1 MLNTRT
7 VILGIAALLTLLLA
21 GGAAWFAANQDRF
34 AQALV
39 ERLEERLVTDA
50 HIERI
55 ELDLWSH
62 FPEVSLVLHDV
73 WLLGSHS
80 QMDTLMKASELAVA
94 CNAIHLVRGQYTL
107 QALEV
112 RDGYMALA
120 SKAGAWNTDVWQATD
135 DATENASFA
144 VEQLSLLGMRIH
156 VNGEAVGIDR
166 ADFALNWTES
176 GLIADGNGLFAEV
189 ISEAFSTE
197 DLLEWQGQVDWNSLD
212 NAVRLELEEV
222 MWAGATLEAKAEYT
236 GDWSVDGKASGVTLQ
251 ALRKALEGQD
261 VLPGLQTAASANG
274 QFNWDG
280 QTFKSNWTLPMAEWE
295 VPVEDQL
302 LALEG
307 EAKLWVKFEQGQW
320 RADAPQVRLRC
331 RGLDWS
337 GSVER
342 ILFDS
347 GSFEASGEGEVDWAQ
362 EPLAWMP
369 SDWMPAGRWPSAGQ
383 MEWRGMIKRKRSGAM
398 DWNGRWT
405 AAACEGVFDQTPWT
419 ASGSGSLD
427 GPALLLD
434 TLNGRWDGIAFSA
447 SLEGQLPLS
456 ERPNALW
463 RGTIH
468 VPAWSLD
475 ANDSS
480 AMALADLRLPPG
492 IQTDFDVSIDAIQY
506 GDWRLE
512 SAVLRLKG
520 DAARWAMPRFS
531 ARTLDGQLSGDG
543 TLSFTPDASSAH
555 AVLHPTAA
563 GCDLRQ
569 LFLAFDDF
577 DQKTLR
583 AEHLIGTFDASGSV
597 QCILTQDLSWDASS
611 LDILGSASVRD
622 GELIQLEA
630 FQDMA
635 NYLRSNRLMAPLV
648 DPDDLAQRLE
658 AVQFDYLE
666 APVYVTK
673 GTVQLPCTSVSSS
686 AMDITL
692 EGVYQFD
699 SSIDY
704 TVGFALRD
712 LRSAADSEFGTVEDD
727 GLGHRFFVSM
737 TGTVDEPVYGWD
749 REAQKNHRRENYQ
762 REKDLLRELFRKSKP

>member
-1 MLNTRT
+1 MLKTRT
-7 VILGIAALLTLLLA
+7 FIWGIAALLILLLA
-21 GGAAWFAANQDRF
+21 GGAAWFVANQDRF
-34 AQALV
+34 AEALV
-39 ERLEERLVTDA
+39 ERLEERLVTGA

-80 QMDTLMKASELAVA
+80 ETDTLMKANELAVA
-94 CNAIHLVRGQYTL
+94 CNAIHLMRGQYTL
-107 QALEV
+107 QALGV
-112 RDGYMALA
+112 RDGYIALA
-120 SKAGAWNTDVWQATD
+120 SKAGAWNTNVWRSTD
-135 DATENASFA
+135 DATEKATFA
-144 VEQLSLLGMRIH
+144 VEQLSLLGMRVG
-156 VNGEAVGIDR
+156 VNGEAVGIDW
-166 ADFALNWTES
+166 AEFALNWTES
-176 GLIADGNGLFAEV
+176 GLVADGNGLFAELV
-189 ISEAFSTE
+189 SEVFSTDE
-197 DLLEWQGQVDWNSLD
+197 PIEWRGQVNWNSLD
-212 NAVRLELEEV
+212 NAARFELDEV
-222 MWAGATLEAKAEYT
+222 KWAGTTVEAKAEYT
-236 GDWSVDGKASGVTLQ
+236 GDWTLDGRAADVTLQ
-251 ALRKALEGQD
+251 ALRKALGGQD
-261 VLPGLQTAASANG
+261 VLPGMKSLAIANG

-280 QTFKSNWTLPMAEWE
+280 QTFKSNWSLPRAKWDI
-295 VPVEDQL
+295 PVKDQW

-320 RADAPQVRLRC
+320 RADAPQLHVRGN
-331 RGLDWS
+331 GLDWS
-337 GSVER
+337 GSIER

-347 GSFEASGEGEVDWAQ
+347 GSFEASGGGRVDWAQ
-362 EPLAWMP
+362 QPLQWVP
-369 SDWMPAGRWPSAGQ
+369 SDGMSADRWPIAGQ
-383 MEWRGMIKRKRSGAM
+383 MEWRGMIKRKRTGSM

-405 AAACEGVFDQTPWT
+405 ATACEGVFDQTLWT

-427 GPALLLD
+427 GPALTLD

-447 SLEGQLPLS
+447 SLEGQLPLT
-456 ERPNALW
+456 ERPKAMW
-463 RGTIH
+463 RGSIH
-468 VPAWSLD
+468 VPEWALD

-480 AMALADLRLPPG
+480 TVALADLRLPAG
-492 IQTDFDVSIDAIQY
+492 IQTDFDVAVDAIQY

-512 SAVLRLKG
+512 SAAIRLKG
-520 DAARWAMPRFS
+520 DAAGWAMPRFS

-543 TLSFTPDASSAH
+543 SLTFTPNASSAQ
-555 AVLHPTAA
+555 AVLHPTAV

-569 LFLAFDDF
+569 LFLAFENF

-583 AEHLIGTFDASGSV
+583 AEHLNGTFDASGSV
-597 QCILTQDLSWDASS
+597 QCALQRDLSWDARS
-611 LDILGSASVRD
+611 LDVLGSASIHD
-622 GELIQLEA
+622 GELTQLEA

-648 DPDDLAQRLE
+648 DPNDLAKRLE

-666 APVYVTK
+666 TPVYVTK
-673 GTVQLPCTSVSSS
+673 GTVQLPYTSISSS

-699 SSIDY
+699 ASIDC

-712 LRSAADSEFGTVEDD
+712 LRSAADSEFGTIEDD

-737 TGTVDEPVYGWD
+737 TGTVDVPVYGWD
-749 REAQKNHRRENYQ
+749 REAQKNHRKENYQ